1 MSWPFTNLE
10 WVGTATSSC
19 EAKAASPTRGAP
31 SVTRLM
37 AENFGA
43 SATAETVDVPRNHG
57 LERGFRTGNDLV
69 ASIP

>member
-37 AENFGA
+37 MKTSGRPLPQRQ
-43 SATAETVDVPRNHG
+43 VDVPRNQG
-57 LERGFRTGNDLV
+57 FDRGFPHR
-69 ASIP
+69 